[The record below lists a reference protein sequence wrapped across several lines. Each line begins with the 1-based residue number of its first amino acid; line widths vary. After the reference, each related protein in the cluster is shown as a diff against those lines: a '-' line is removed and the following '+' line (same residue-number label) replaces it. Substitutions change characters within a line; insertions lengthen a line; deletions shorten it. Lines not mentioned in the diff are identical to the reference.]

1 MKEFVAKLL
10 ASRVTEAKEVL
21 EKRIQDLVEEKI
33 NQVKLRLAAEIY
45 EEFDVEVSYDDVL
58 DEASGAYNTSNVAG
72 KNLSK
77 RTTTRRSSVLRTG
90 RTKIIRVRIRKG
102 KIQRRKKFSAVKGY
116 TIRGGKL
123 TRMSPAERRNRMV
136 ASSRSKFK
144 RRAKLRQS
152 LRKRRMSTRKRRA
165 MGI

>member
-77 RTTTRRSSVLRTG
+77 RTTTRRSSVFRTG

-102 KIQRRKKFSAVKGY
+102 KIQRRKKFSAVKG
-116 TIRGGKL
+116 
-123 TRMSPAERRNRMV
+123 
-136 ASSRSKFK
+136 
-144 RRAKLRQS
+144 
-152 LRKRRMSTRKRRA
+152 
-165 MGI
+165 